1 MTSEAILAAAQV
13 IADGISLKK
22 AGLAQLVE
30 HSFRK
35 AGVRCS
41 NHLSGTIFLKS
52 RGSDLRK
59 AL

>member
-1 MTSEAILAAAQV
+1 MRLYCAPL
-13 IADGISLKK
+13 DY

-41 NHLSGTIFLKS
+41 NHLSGTISSVYLSKYQVVV
-52 RGSDLRK
+52 R